1 MGSGVMGVDFSGA
14 SAAGD
19 ALWVTEATRTA
30 VGVRIEDCYRA
41 TDRWGRDRESAHA
54 GLVER
59 IAADDVRTAGLDFPF
74 SLPQALLDAR
84 CDGTWHGFLEWVGS
98 DDGPADPAAFSAVCR
113 DTAETIAG
121 KRDLRREADARR
133 GALCPYTNRV
143 RSMTYHGAR
152 DVLGRLG
159 TRDDTAVVPMQDDGE
174 ADTTVCEVYPAATF
188 GWLGCYREGYK
199 TTDGARA
206 RREYNLATVADCSV
220 TLGDHRGTYLANH
233 DALDSLAAAVS
244 AARVDDGAR
253 PTPAGTREEGCIYV

>member
-1 MGSGVMGVDFSGA
+1 MTGDVLGVDFSGA

-19 ALWVTEATRTA
+19 ALWVTVATQTE

-41 TDRWGRDRESAHA
+41 TDRWGRSRESAHA

-59 IAADDVRTAGLDFPF
+59 IGADDVGTVGLDFPF
-74 SLPQALLDAR
+74 SLPQAVLDAR
-84 CDGTWHGFLEWVGS
+84 CDGTWDGFLNWVAG
-98 DDGPADPAAFSAVCR
+98 DDDPADPAAFSATCR
-113 DTAETIAG
+113 DTAEERVG
-121 KRDLRREADARR
+121 KRDVRRETDARR

-152 DVLGRLG
+152 DVLGRLASG
-159 TRDDTAVVPMQDDGE
+159 DDTAVVPMQDD
-174 ADTTVCEVYPAATF
+174 ADAETVVCEVYPAATF
-188 GWLGCYREGYK
+188 GWLGAYREGYK
-199 TTDGARA
+199 NTDDARD
-206 RREYNLATVADCSV
+206 RREHNLAAVADCSV
-220 TLGDHRGTYLANH
+220 ALGEHRETYLENH

>member
-1 MGSGVMGVDFSGA
+1 MSGDVLGVDFSGA

-19 ALWVTEATRTA
+19 ALWVTEATQTEA
-30 VGVRIEDCYRA
+30 GVRIDDCYRA

-59 IAADDVRTAGLDFPF
+59 IAADDVWTVGLDFPF
-74 SLPQALLDAR
+74 TLPQSLLDAR
-84 CDGTWHGFLEWVGS
+84 CGGTWRGFLEWVGS
-98 DDGPADPAAFSAVCR
+98 DGGPADPGAFSAVCR
-113 DTAETIAG
+113 DTAETSVG
-121 KRDLRREADARR
+121 KRDLRRETDARR

-152 DVLGRLG
+152 DVLGRLADRG
-159 TRDDTAVVPMQDDGE
+159 DTAVVPMQDDAE
-174 ADTTVCEVYPAATF
+174 AETVVCEVYPAATF

-199 TTDGARA
+199 NTDGARA
-206 RREYNLATVADCSV
+206 RREYNLSAVEDCSV
-220 TLGDHRGTYLANH
+220 AVGDHRGTYLDSH

-244 AARVDDGAR
+244 AARADGGSG